1 MKATYLASGLSLI
14 LSGAALLPTAV
25 KSTEP
30 TANTQHTVEQLE
42 QQSALTSST
51 SEHLANLPDQ
61 SLLLRDN
68 PIEERFENGQMA
80 AARHYTFQGNENE
93 LVVIYYESAP
103 YSFAAY
109 YHDISLQTASGRQ
122 VGVESN
128 FYGTRF
134 GFEEQDGR
142 HQMFLLP
149 ETGEYELVVKPGH
162 IFQEDIAA
170 QQQSYVLKV
179 RIADALE
186 RFLIAGNHKFIE
198 EDYLAAADL
207 FGQAASYAP
216 DQADPYISRL
226 LAHASYAFY
235 LDDSISNSVSGTEGF
250 PVIYDRLSPE
260 QQSTVLADLRRL
272 KGLLQAVIESGESDL
287 DGFDPQLAED
297 MAIYLETG
305 TASEPLQTAMDEIW

>member
-1 MKATYLASGLSLI
+1 MKAPYLASGLSLI
-14 LSGAALLPTAV
+14 LSGAALMPTAV
-25 KSTEP
+25 KSIEP
-30 TANTQHTVEQLE
+30 AANTQHTVDQSE
-42 QQSALTSST
+42 QQPSLAPTT
-51 SEHLANLPDQ
+51 TEHLANLPEQ

-68 PIEERFENGQMA
+68 PIEERFESGQMTA
-80 AARHYTFQGNENE
+80 EHRYTFQGNENE
-93 LVVIYYESAP
+93 LVVIYYESTP
-103 YSFAAY
+103 DYFAAY

-122 VGVESN
+122 VGVDSN
-128 FYGTRF
+128 FYGTQF
-134 GFEEQDGR
+134 SFEEQDGR

-162 IFQEDIAA
+162 IFQEDIAV
-170 QQQSYVLKV
+170 QQQSYILKV

-207 FGQAASYAP
+207 FSQAASYAP
-216 DQADPYISRL
+216 DQAGPYIGRL

-235 LDDSISNSVSGTEGF
+235 LDDSVSNSVSGTEGF
-250 PVIYDRLSPE
+250 QIIYDRLSPE
-260 QQSTVLADLRRL
+260 QKSTVLADLRSIES
-272 KGLLQAVIESGESDL
+272 LLQAVIESGESDL

-305 TASEPLQTAMDEIW
+305 IASEPLQTEMDDIW